1 MAETTESHLRM
12 KDLANAASLA
22 RDAARNAE
30 PDTLSVSTPYGQAVV
45 HLDTEGADVQL
56 SEGATVHVRF
66 G

>member
-1 MAETTESHLRM
+1 MDATEQRHRM

-30 PDTLSVSTPYGQAVV
+30 AGTVSVRTPYGQAVV
-45 HLDTEGADVQL
+45 HLDGEGADVEL
-56 SEGATVHVRF
+56 PEGGTVHVRF